1 MEKTSG
7 ACRRSEMLLD
17 DTEGKAAFKL
27 SLGQSE
33 SERQSETVTTAPEI
47 TVMLLYVITVLIA
60 SCSF

>member
-1 MEKTSG
+1 
-7 ACRRSEMLLD
+7 MLLD
-17 DTEGKAAFKL
+17 DTEDKAAFKL